1 MTTLPLAYQL
11 YKADGKSTERKP
23 VLLCMHGFF
32 GSKRQWMSIA
42 PRMAKLLDHDIY
54 ALDMRNHGQSP
65 HTYPHRYPEM
75 VHDIETFVKA
85 LGVDRVSLMGHSMGG
100 KVCMTTALMNP
111 GLVDRLVIE
120 DNVPCWVKLM
130 HDYGYYIEGMRKIG
144 ERRVK
149 SRREADE
156 MLAEYVD
163 DAGMRRFVLS
173 NLVKRHGDTEYR
185 WEISLDNLLEGYQYM
200 GGWDIPANADGSG
213 RQFGGPALFVCG
225 AKSKFWTA
233 ERQPAI
239 DQQFPKNQVVLL
251 ETGHNVAWER
261 PREFLDAV
269 AGFFGK

>member
-1 MTTLPLAYQL
+1 MSSLPLAYQL
-11 YKADGKSTERKP
+11 YKADEKATGRKP

-42 PRMAKLLDHDIY
+42 PRMARLIDHDIY

-65 HTYPHRYPEM
+65 HIYPHRYQEM
-75 VHDIETFVKA
+75 VDDIEAFVRA

-100 KVCMTTALMNP
+100 KVSMTTALMNP
-111 GLVDRLVIE
+111 GLVDRLVVE
-120 DNVPCWVKLM
+120 DNVPCRVKLM
-130 HDYGYYIEGMRKIG
+130 HDYGYYIEGMRKISD
-144 ERRVK
+144 RHVK

-156 MLAEYVD
+156 MLAEFVE

-173 NLVKRHGDTEYR
+173 NLTKQRGDMEYK

-200 GGWDIPANADGSG
+200 GGWDVPANADGSV
-213 RQFGGPALFVCG
+213 RTFDGPALFVCG
-225 AKSKFWTA
+225 TKSRFWTA

-239 DQQFPKNQVVLL
+239 DQQFPENKVVLL

-269 AGFFGK
+269 SGLFRK